1 VRSAWQD
8 ALRVAAVFAEQPRI
22 GALVR
27 ARVGPVRSRWRAWLD
42 ARLSVPTRR
51 MPLHI
56 EDDRLL
62 GGLDLEATLRSG
74 RPVAQRGFLAESD
87 GRVVEIPMAER
98 LSPEL
103 VGHLCATLDRGEVA
117 TEREGASLRS
127 PARLG
132 ILAFDEHA
140 EGEEGVPESLAE
152 RLGMRVD
159 LEGLA
164 VSDVEAEMQPLPSE
178 DPLEADLV
186 RLCCQAAHAF
196 GVASL
201 RPPMMAAQVARASAA
216 LDGRT
221 RPDAADLGFALRV
234 VLLPRATQMPA
245 PEEPPEDEQAEQPP
259 PEPEGEPPEPEG
271 EPPKPEGEPP
281 ESEGETNGPGH
292 EEAEILTEILQS
304 NLPQGLLEELSA
316 RTRARSVGKK
326 GAESRGAG
334 RGRRLSPRPGRP
346 GPGRR
351 VDVVA
356 TLRSAAP
363 WQGLRGREKGAGP
376 KLRLEDLRIQRRQQ
390 RSETLT
396 IFLVDASG
404 SSALQRLAEA
414 KGAVERV
421 LADCYVRRDQVALV
435 AFRGDDAR
443 LVLPPTRSLT
453 RAKRELSGLAGGGP
467 TPLADALR
475 LARELAADARRRG
488 RTPLVVLMT
497 DARANVA
504 LDGRRDRAAAR
515 EDAHR
520 QGAGLRMDDV
530 PSLLIDTSPRP
541 REEAKRLAEAC
552 GARLVFLPRLDAD
565 AIATAVGDV
574 SA

>member
-1 VRSAWQD
+1 M
-8 ALRVAAVFAEQPRI
+8 
-22 GALVR
+22 G
-27 ARVGPVRSRWRAWLD
+27 
-42 ARLSVPTRR
+42 ARLSEPARR

-74 RPVAQRGFLAESD
+74 KPVSQRGFLAESD
-87 GRVVEIPMAER
+87 GRVLEIPMAER
-98 LSPEL
+98 MTPEL
-103 VGHLCATLDRGEVA
+103 VGHMCAVLDDGVVA

-132 ILAFDEHA
+132 VLAFDESA
-140 EGEEGVPESLAE
+140 EGEEGVSENLVE
-152 RLGMRVD
+152 RLSMRVD

-164 VSDVEAEMQPLPSE
+164 VADVEAELEPLPGE
-178 DPLEADLV
+178 DGLEADLI
-186 RLCCQAAHAF
+186 RMCCQAAEAF
-196 GVASL
+196 GIASL
-201 RPPMMAAQVARASAA
+201 RAPMMAARVAKASAA
-216 LDGRT
+216 LDGRELACAS
-221 RPDAADLGFALRV
+221 DFAFALRV
-234 VLLPRATQMPA
+234 VLIPRATRVPA
-245 PEEPPEDEQAEQPP
+245 PEAPEEQDEAQDENQESP
-259 PEPEGEPPEPEG
+259 PEPETPPEPQTADSEESPESDPEQ
-271 EPPKPEGEPP
+271 EPPKP
-281 ESEGETNGPGH
+281 SAD
-292 EEAEILTEILQS
+292 EAEVLTEILQS
-304 NLPQGLLEELSA
+304 NLPQGLLEELNA
-316 RTRARSVGKK
+316 RTRGRSAGKK
-326 GAESRGAG
+326 GAEIQGGG
-334 RGRRLSPRPGRP
+334 RGRRLSSRPGRP

-356 TLRSAAP
+356 TLRTAAP
-363 WQGLRGREKGAGP
+363 WQELRGRKEGCGP
-376 KLRLEDLRIQRRQQ
+376 KLRLEDLMVQRRQQ

-435 AFRGDDAR
+435 AFRGDAAR

-475 LARELAADARRRG
+475 LARELAAEARRRG
-488 RTPLVVLMT
+488 RMPLVVLMT

-520 QGAGLRMDDV
+520 QGEGLRVEDI
-530 PSLLIDTSPRP
+530 PALLIDTSPRP
-541 REEAKRLAEAC
+541 REDARRLAEAC
-552 GARLVFLPRLDAD
+552 GARLIFLPRLDAD
-565 AIATAVGDV
+565 AIASAVGDV
-574 SA
+574 RA